1 MPHLKTLESMI
12 PSRLVPSPRS
22 AAQAVEFTWLECCY
36 DAFMPVSEAS
46 PKSLTYASYLK
57 VDELLALQQP
67 LSAGPEH
74 DETLFIVIHQVYELW
89 FKQVLHELR
98 FLAGAF
104 RDGDAPRALATL
116 KRVLTILK
124 TLVAQVDIL
133 ETMTPVSFNSF
144 RARLE
149 SASGFQSAQFR
160 ELEFLL
166 GKKSEA
172 FVLHYPEGTAGRAR
186 LAAAAGEPTLWD
198 AFLRF
203 LATWGLAVPA
213 AALERDVH
221 QPLAP
226 DPEVQAVLLEVYR
239 DHPVLAM
246 VCERLVDFDEG
257 LQEWRYRHVKMVERT
272 IGSKPGTGGSEGAEY
287 LRRTL
292 FQPVF
297 PDLWAIR
304 GAL

>member
-1 MPHLKTLESMI
+1 MARAGGGGYGSRASGRYNSRMPL
-12 PSRLVPSPRS
+12 S
-22 AAQAVEFTWLECCY
+22 AA
-36 DAFMPVSEAS
+36 AS
-46 PKSLTYASYLK
+46 KPLTYASYLK
-57 VDELLALQQP
+57 IDELLALQQP
-67 LSAGPEH
+67 LSDGPEH

-98 FLAGAF
+98 YLAAAF
-104 RDGDAPRALATL
+104 RAGDTPAALATL

-144 RARLE
+144 RYRLE

-166 GKKSEA
+166 GKKSPR
-172 FVLHYPEGTAGRAR
+172 VVDHYPAGTPGRAR
-186 LAAAAGEPTLWD
+186 LEAAFEEPTLWD

-203 LATWGLAVPA
+203 LATWAYAIPA
-213 AALERDVH
+213 AALERDVR
-221 QPLAP
+221 AP
-226 DPEVQAVLLEVYR
+226 IEPDAAVQAALLEVYR
-239 DHPVLAM
+239 EHPVLAM
-246 VCERLVDFDEG
+246 VCERMVDFDEG

-272 IGSKPGTGGSEGAEY
+272 IGSKRGTGGSEGAEY
-287 LRRTL
+287 LKTTL
-292 FQPVF
+292 FQPAF

-304 GAL
+304 SEL